1 VITFFR
7 QLVFHDFWLKL
18 FSLALAV
25 LVWVTVAF
33 AIRQQGSPV
42 NTMGLAIKE
51 RPFYNLP
58 VVVMSS
64 AEDVR
69 NVKVS
74 PNEVEVAVQGDAKIV
89 DKLHSKDIRAIVD
102 LTGVEGASDLRK
114 RIEIST
120 PPGVTHV
127 RVIPP
132 EVQVVFPAK
141 N

>member
-1 VITFFR
+1 VIAYLR
-7 QLVFHDFWLKL
+7 QLVLHDFWLKL
-18 FSLALAV
+18 FSLALSI
-25 LVWVTVAF
+25 LVWVTVSF

-42 NTMGLAIKE
+42 NTLGLTMKE
-51 RPFYNLP
+51 RAFYNLP

-69 NVKVS
+69 NFKVS
-74 PNEVEVAVQGDAKIV
+74 PNEIEVAVQGDGKIL
-89 DKLHSKDIRAIVD
+89 DKLQSKDIRAIVD
-102 LTGVEGASDLRK
+102 LTGVEGARDLRK

-127 RVIPP
+127 RVVPA
-132 EVQVVFPAK
+132 EVQVIYPAK